1 MLAVGF
7 RLLTFFSQFPSKKG
21 INYREQSGNLM
32 LFTIAVAV
40 EMIYFICSL
49 NLVLLHCFKINL
61 LESFVSGSKNKSAL
75 DGKVTPGAGCTT

>member
-1 MLAVGF
+1 
-7 RLLTFFSQFPSKKG
+7 
-21 INYREQSGNLM
+21 M

-40 EMIYFICSL
+40 EMIYFICNL

-61 LESFVSGSKNKSAL
+61 LESFVSSSKNKSAL